1 MVDAQKRSRSAVAVA
16 GTPATEPHGD
26 PMRTGLL
33 LLGSLMLVVAV
44 AGLVVWTGVEPRD
57 PDVTSPTVET
67 IETAMSAEPI
77 KAVAFNPTAVHAD
90 VYFDFKSTR
99 LRADAVAVL
108 QQQAALMAS
117 QPGTWAVLVQGHAD
131 RQGPA
136 AYNRVLAERRGETV
150 RQFLVELGV
159 PETSVKVVTIGQDG
173 GLCDDPGPECQRL
186 NRRVHVEMR
195 RFLSSAVAP
204 VTAPTADIV
213 ER

>member
-1 MVDAQKRSRSAVAVA
+1 MIAAQKRSAVAVA
-16 GTPATEPHGD
+16 GATTPVTERHGD
-26 PMRTGLL
+26 PMRTGVL
-33 LLGSLMLVVAV
+33 LLGSLMLVMAL
-44 AGLVVWTGVEPRD
+44 AGLVVWTGIETRD
-57 PDVTSPTVET
+57 PEVTGAVVE
-67 IETAMSAEPI
+67 AKSAEPV
-77 KAVAFNPTAVHAD
+77 KRAFTPTAFHAD

-108 QQQAALMAS
+108 QEHAALMAT

-136 AYNRVLAERRGETV
+136 AYNRTLAERRGETV
-150 RQFLVELGV
+150 KQFLVELGV
-159 PETSVKVVTIGQDG
+159 PDASVKVVAIGQDG

-195 RFLSSAVAP
+195 RLIAPTIAP
-204 VTAPTADIV
+204 VTAPHADIV